1 MKEKINYFIYYSL
14 ASFTGILILILF
26 ILGTMILKPVHI
38 IEVRNAPFEMSKQE
52 YKRGERAEF
61 LVDIC
66 KEEEV
71 TGDISFKLMNYQG
84 GVDNFYEVTS
94 DPKLGCQHFTERSM
108 VIPEDSLLGEHY
120 ISVTLRYQVNPFRL
134 EEYKYKTKTFQV
146 TQ

>member
-1 MKEKINYFIYYSL
+1 MKLHIQKLLFYSL
-14 ASFTGILILILF
+14 SLFTFLLLVLVF
-26 ILGTMILKPVHI
+26 IIGVMILEPIEV

-61 LVDIC
+61 IVDIC
-66 KEEEV
+66 KKEEV

-94 DPKLGCQHFTERSM
+94 DPKLGCQQFMERSM
-108 VIPEDSLLGEHY
+108 VIPADALLGEHY

-134 EEYKYKTKTFQV
+134 EEYKYKTKPFQV
-146 TQ
+146 IQ